1 MPKKILI
8 NTVPTFFFLSAACQS
23 LYIEL
28 SSSSS
33 SSSSTAST
41 TTTKRG
47 ANWSY
52 YNIRRDDPALIEAVE
67 TLGLKRA
74 GRAPSKLKIVEIP
87 DDVVDWVIVDDD
99 GKECVME
106 RVRRMWD

>member
-28 SSSSS
+28 S
-33 SSSSTAST
+33 TA
-41 TTTKRG
+41 TTKRG

-52 YNIRRDDPALIEAVE
+52 YSIRRDDPALIEAVE

>member
-28 SSSSS
+28 ST
-33 SSSSTAST
+33 TAST

-52 YNIRRDDPALIEAVE
+52 YNIRRNDPALIEAVE